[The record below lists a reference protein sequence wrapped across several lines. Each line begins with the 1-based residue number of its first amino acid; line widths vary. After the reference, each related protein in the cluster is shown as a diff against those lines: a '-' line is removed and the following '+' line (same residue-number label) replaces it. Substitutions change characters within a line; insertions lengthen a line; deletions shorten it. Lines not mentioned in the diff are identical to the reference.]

1 MTSPETPIVA
11 HVNSALDA
19 VPGSPVIDA
28 LRRAF
33 AAHASSLADIERAF
47 RDFTAQSPTGNRA
60 RYFFHSWSL
69 TNHSALCVSGIGNRI
84 TLRIRDER
92 NGIDKP
98 RLTQALLSLHRISDE
113 DLGALGGTL
122 HADLFYEMAELF
134 CGGDAWMSRGFAVAS
149 ARAFREYKNRAGL
162 RTADLMYGLLSTI
175 AHEVYTHGEVEFI
188 LPLFRD
194 CVRQH
199 FDIDEKQQ
207 RRRLGWISIHCG
219 PTEREHFRHAVEA
232 LEHYCAATGVDPLSY
247 DLDKLFGE
255 YIEHKANVMRELSR
269 LMPTLN

>member
-1 MTSPETPIVA
+1 MTTAEPRIAA
-11 HVNSALDA
+11 HVRSALDS
-19 VPGSPVIDA
+19 VPSSPVIEP

-33 AAHASSLADIERAF
+33 AAHEDAIDDIERAF
-47 RDFTAQSPTGNRA
+47 REFTSVAPTPERA
-60 RYFFHSWSL
+60 RWFFHSWSL

-84 TLRIRDER
+84 TLRLKDSR

-98 RLTQALLSLHRISDE
+98 RLTQALLSLHRINDE

-134 CGGDAWMSRGFAVAS
+134 CEGDAWLSRGFAVES
-149 ARAFREYKNRAGL
+149 ARAFKDYKNRAGL
-162 RTADLMYGLLSTI
+162 RTPDLMYGLLSTV

-194 CVRQH
+194 FVREH
-199 FDIDEKQQ
+199 YAIDEKQQ

-232 LEHYCAATGVDPLSY
+232 VEHYCAATNTDPLSY
-247 DLDKLFGE
+247 DLEGLFGE
-255 YIEHKANVMRELSR
+255 YIEHKAAVMRELSR
-269 LMPTLN
+269 VLATLN